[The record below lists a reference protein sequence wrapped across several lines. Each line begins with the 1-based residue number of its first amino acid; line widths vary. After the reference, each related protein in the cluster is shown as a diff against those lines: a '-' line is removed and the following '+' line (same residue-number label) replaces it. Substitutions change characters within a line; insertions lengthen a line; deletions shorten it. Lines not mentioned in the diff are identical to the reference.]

1 MVDYLTSL
9 GHKYIG
15 CLSGLNFIHATKHRL
30 KGYQNALKKANIP
43 FDSDLI
49 IDGDFSSTCGIKA
62 AKLFADMPKRPTA
75 IFSMSDKMAIGL
87 IQGFKKLGLKVP
99 EDISVV
105 GFDDIEF
112 AKFCDIIKGK
122 FAQNK
127 APAPY
132 FLPTELIVRGSSAA
146 PK

>member
-15 CLSGLNFIHATKHRL
+15 CLSGLNYVHASKHRL
-30 KGYQNALKKANIP
+30 KGCQNALKKANIA

-99 EDISVV
+99 EDISVS
-105 GFDDIEF
+105 
-112 AKFCDIIKGK
+112 ALTTLSL
-122 FAQNK
+122 Q
-127 APAPY
+127 
-132 FLPTELIVRGSSAA
+132 SSAILRLQQFA
-146 PK
+146 NQQKNLALRQ